1 MADRTLDTKGL
12 ACPLPILKT
21 RKAISELPEGATLEV
36 LATDPGAVAD
46 FQAFS
51 AATGHILLEH
61 SEQGGVYRFLLQ
73 RSG

>member
-21 RKAISELPEGATLEV
+21 KKAMSELPVGATLEV
-36 LATDPGAVAD
+36 WATDPGSVAD

-51 AATGHILLEH
+51 EATGDTLLEH
-61 SEQGGVYRFLLQ
+61 SEQGGVYRFLLR
-73 RSG
+73 RSA

>member
-1 MADRTLDTKGL
+1 MADRTLNTKGL

-21 RKAISELPEGATLEV
+21 RKAISELPIGATLEV

-51 AATGHILLEH
+51 TATGHILLEH
-61 SEQGGVYRFLLQ
+61 SEQEGVYRFLLR
-73 RSG
+73 RSA

>member
-51 AATGHILLEH
+51 TASGHILLEH
-61 SEQGGVYRFLLQ
+61 SEQEGVYRFLLR
-73 RSG
+73 RSA